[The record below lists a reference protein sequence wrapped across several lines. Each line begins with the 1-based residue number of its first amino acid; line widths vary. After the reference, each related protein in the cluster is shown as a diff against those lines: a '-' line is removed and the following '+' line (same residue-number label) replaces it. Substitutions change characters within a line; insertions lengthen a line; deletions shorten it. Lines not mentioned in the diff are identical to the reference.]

1 MSEVFDNQMQTIS
14 NLQESLKEQS
24 DKPNLRFRLTTEETK
39 RLKKLE
45 GIADKLKRG
54 EHVQN
59 RQLQT
64 WLSEQEYEQLES
76 LWESQKELRE
86 YLNHKPEK
94 LKDYEDKLKQA
105 TLMDNRR
112 RTYYAKGNK
121 QAAVKCDNKC
131 ESLCEEALEVLQ
143 EMLDAEPHLREW
155 FDRGIDLEEHGGAID
170 ASLGNLPRPSTS
182 RSIET
187 QHIDRGIMTK
197 REVKKSVV
205 ERAIASLRAADSA
218 DSEEEKARDAKTKEQ
233 LRGFLDNL
241 A

>member
-1 MSEVFDNQMQTIS
+1 MCE
-14 NLQESLKEQS
+14 L
-24 DKPNLRFRLTTEETK
+24 
-39 RLKKLE
+39 
-45 GIADKLKRG
+45 KLKRLEVILSRLKSS

-59 RQLQT
+59 RQLKT
-64 WLSEQEYEQLES
+64 WLTEEEYAEIEY
-76 LWESQKELRE
+76 LWESQKDLRE
-86 YLNHKPEK
+86 YLSDKPEK
-94 LKDYEDKLKQA
+94 LKLYEEKLKQA

-112 RTYYAKGNK
+112 RAYYAKGKK
-121 QAAVKCDNKC
+121 QAAAKCDDKC
-131 ESLCEEALEVLQ
+131 ESLCEEALEILQ

-187 QHIDRGIMTK
+187 QHVDRGIMTK
-197 REVKKSVV
+197 REVKICVV
-205 ERAIASLRAADSA
+205 ERAIASLQANDSIN
-218 DSEEEKARDAKTKEQ
+218 SEEEKARDAKTKEQ